1 MRLLTRSDFDGLICA
16 VLLNEIGLIDEW
28 KFAHPK
34 DLQDGKVKVT
44 ENDILANVP
53 YVEGCGMWF
62 DHHSSEESR
71 VGADFEFKGAL
82 KPAPSCARVIWEY
95 FGGHDKFPQEM
106 DEMMRCV
113 DKSDSADLTAHE
125 IENPQ
130 GWIMLSFIMDPRTG
144 LGRYKDYRI
153 SNYRLMED
161 LIEYCR
167 AMPVERILE
176 LPDVKERVDRYLEQQ
191 RDFREMLR
199 KNTEIRGRCA
209 IIDLRFQD
217 EIFVGNRFMIYAMY
231 PEAEVSI
238 HVLWGLNKQNV
249 VFTVGKSI
257 VNRSSKADIGALML
271 EYGGGGHEAVG
282 TCQVPIERADD
293 VLDELVEK
301 INERS

>member
-62 DHHSSEESR
+62 DHHSSEEAR
-71 VGADFEFKGAL
+71 VGENFEFKGAYRQ
-82 KPAPSCARVIWEY
+82 APSCARVIWDY
-95 FGGHDKFPQEM
+95 FGGTEKFPSEM
-106 DEMMRCV
+106 EDMMRCV
-113 DKSDSADLTAHE
+113 DKSDSADLTIDE
-125 IENPQ
+125 IESPE
-130 GWIMLSFIMDPRTG
+130 GWILLSFIMDPRTG

-167 AMPVERILE
+167 AMPVEKILE
-176 LPDVKERVDRYLEQQ
+176 LPDVKERVARYFEHQGKY
-191 RDFREMLR
+191 RDMLR
-199 KNTEIRGRCA
+199 KNTEIKGKCA

-217 EIFVGNRFMIYAMY
+217 EISVGNRFQIYAMY
-231 PEAEVSI
+231 PEITVSV

-249 VFTVGKSI
+249 VLTVGKSI
-257 VNRSSKADIGALML
+257 LNRTNQADIGALML
-271 EYGGGGHEAVG
+271 EYGGGGHAAVG
-282 TCQVPIERADD
+282 TCQIPVEKADEI
-293 VLDELVEK
+293 LDEVVAK
-301 INERS
+301 VNDQP